1 MKDVGYIITV
11 ALLVGALVL
20 EKILNHKIVAE
31 LHDRLAAKSL
41 ADLKYHREIE
51 PIEIDHNKKIL
62 EINRQ
67 ELEAKIEAER
77 KMTDTERELSA
88 AGRKF

>member
-1 MKDVGYIITV
+1 MKEIAYIITIV
-11 ALLVGALVL
+11 LLIGALVL

-51 PIEIDHNKKIL
+51 PVEIDHNKKVL

-67 ELEAKIEAER
+67 EHEAKVAAEK
-77 KMTDTERELSA
+77 KMTDTERDLA
-88 AGRKF
+88 VAGARF

>member
-1 MKDVGYIITV
+1 MKDVAYIITI
-11 ALLVGALVL
+11 ALLIGALVL

-51 PIEIDHNKKIL
+51 PVEIEHNKKVL

-67 ELEAKIEAER
+67 ELEAKVEAER
-77 KMTDTERELSA
+77 KITDTDRELAA

>member
-1 MKDVGYIITV
+1 MKDVGYIITI
-11 ALLVGALVL
+11 ALLVAALVV

-41 ADLKYHREIE
+41 ADLKYHQEIE
-51 PIEIDHNKKIL
+51 PVEIDHNKKVL

-67 ELEAKIEAER
+67 ELEAKVAAEK
-77 KMTDTERELSA
+77 KMTETERELA
-88 AGRKF
+88 AEGRKF

>member
-1 MKDVGYIITV
+1 MKEVGYVITIV
-11 ALLVGALVL
+11 LLVGALVL

-41 ADLKYHREIE
+41 ADLKYHQEIE
-51 PIEIDHNKKIL
+51 PVEINHNKKIL

-67 ELEAKIEAER
+67 ELEAKVAAEKR
-77 KMTDTERELSA
+77 MTDTERDLA
-88 AGRKF
+88 AEGRKF

>member
-1 MKDVGYIITV
+1 MKDVAYIITIV
-11 ALLVGALVL
+11 LLVGALVL

-51 PIEIDHNKKIL
+51 PVEIDHNKKIL

-67 ELEAKIEAER
+67 ELEAKVEAER
-77 KMTDTERELSA
+77 KMSDTERELA
-88 AGRKF
+88 AVGKKF